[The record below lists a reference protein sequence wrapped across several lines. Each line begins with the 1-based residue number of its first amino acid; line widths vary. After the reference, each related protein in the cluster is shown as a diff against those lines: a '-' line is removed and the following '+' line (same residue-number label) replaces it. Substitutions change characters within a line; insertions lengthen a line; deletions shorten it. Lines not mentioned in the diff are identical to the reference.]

1 MTDVMSMGKQESD
14 LPTSKG
20 PPDSR
25 SRISR
30 QSSDIDYE
38 LAQQLLQHSQGRR
51 DTNEYGTVNT
61 ENEHLSAE
69 TAASHST
76 PSTNHNAI
84 AHASQ
89 YDEQSRRSIS
99 QDRMSESQYAP
110 IKNPPATGQM
120 CTNCGTT
127 QTPLWRRS
135 PVGSTI
141 CNACGL
147 YLKARNTHRPTN
159 TKRPASTSASAPSPE
174 QGTPENQ
181 RSVSPSTIDGSGVP
195 GKSTYVTA
203 SHISTGSCPGGG
215 QCNGTGGA
223 DGCNGCPAFNNRVS
237 KTAQVAVAQMTP
249 DQQNHTPFQ
258 GDISTP
264 TDIMQ
269 NGDKPG
275 SFTQESQK
283 MFHNSTT
290 NLVLSCQNCGTT
302 ITPLWRRDES
312 GRTICNAC
320 GLYHK
325 LHGVHRPVT
334 MKKSII
340 KRRKRV
346 VPAMPDQVQVHVH
359 QQHSSL
365 GGTTAV
371 DIQNPS
377 SGDSQDHQNSPHAS
391 RDGPI
396 NDAAQFRQQYR
407 AHQPQYEP
415 PPIDFTGYQL
425 DRQRQASAHS
435 QHQPPPPSVSQEES
449 STSQQA
455 ISARLSPFQSSNT
468 RKRSYS
474 NTDRDD
480 PNPPSP
486 ESIRANRLSSIS
498 SILNPT
504 QRRESSVIDP
514 SLSALG
520 QQALRQA
527 QSSQSSQQQQPPQHA
542 NGDHEPKRPSDVNA
556 SEWLAQRKA
565 RLRQEA
571 DQMREM
577 LRAKEKELEDLDDE
591 G

>member
-1 MTDVMSMGKQESD
+1 MTDVMPIGKHERD
-14 LPTSKG
+14 LPTSTD

-25 SRISR
+25 SRVSR
-30 QSSDIDYE
+30 QSSEIDRE
-38 LAQQLLQHSQGRR
+38 LAHQLLRHSQGGR
-51 DTNEYGTVNT
+51 DTNENGKVTT
-61 ENEHLSAE
+61 ENENRSAE
-69 TAASHST
+69 TAGSHSA
-76 PSTNHNAI
+76 PFTNHNAI
-84 AHASQ
+84 KDRPQ

-174 QGTPENQ
+174 QGTPEHQ
-181 RSVSPSTIDGSGVP
+181 RSVSPSTVDGSGLP
-195 GKSTYVTA
+195 GRSTYVTA
-203 SHISTGSCPGGG
+203 SRISTGSCPGGG

-249 DQQNHTPFQ
+249 NQQNHNLFR

-264 TDIMQ
+264 SDITP

-275 SFTQESQK
+275 SFTQESPK
-283 MFHNSTT
+283 MSNNNTT

-346 VPAMPDQVQVHVH
+346 VPAMPDQVHVH
-359 QQHSSL
+359 QQHSPL
-365 GGTTAV
+365 GGNAPV
-371 DIQNPS
+371 DIHNPS
-377 SGDSQDHQNSPHAS
+377 NGDSQDHRGS
-391 RDGPI
+391 REPT
-396 NDAAQFRQQYR
+396 NDTGHFREQYR
-407 AHQPQYEP
+407 THHPQYEP

-425 DRQRQASAHS
+425 DRQRQASVQS
-435 QHQPPPPSVSQEES
+435 QHQPPPTPLAQEES
-449 STSQQA
+449 STSHHA
-455 ISARLSPFQSSNT
+455 TSAHPTPFQNSNA

-474 NTDRDD
+474 NTERDD
-480 PNPPSP
+480 PNLPSP
-486 ESIRANRLSSIS
+486 ESARANRLSSIS

-504 QRRESSVIDP
+504 QRREDSIIDP

-527 QSSQSSQQQQPPQHA
+527 QSSQASQQEQPPQNA
-542 NGDHEPKRPSDVNA
+542 NGDHKSSRPSDVDA
-556 SEWLAQRKA
+556 DEWLAQRKA
-565 RLRQEA
+565 RLRHEA

-577 LRAKEKELEDLDDE
+577 LWAKERELEEIDGE